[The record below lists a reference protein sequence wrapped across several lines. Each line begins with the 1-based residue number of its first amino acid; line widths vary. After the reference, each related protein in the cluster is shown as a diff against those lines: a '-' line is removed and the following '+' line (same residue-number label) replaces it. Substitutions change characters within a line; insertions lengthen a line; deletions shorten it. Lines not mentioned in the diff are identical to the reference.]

1 MDLINILLTGTGGLL
16 LGFFFRYLAKNQVN
30 KTNEYIKVINMQ
42 RHDITRLN
50 NKVEVLRGELNEKE
64 RLLTLLESSSW
75 DSPFSY
81 WLKDTKGNYVY
92 VNRSFEVENKIRDVL
107 GKTDIE
113 LFGDELGGLYRG
125 HDKAL
130 LDSNEDYM
138 IFTDE
143 LHGKIIYKWKRR
155 AGNVVI
161 GVAGLCAVDIT
172 KESI

>member
-16 LGFFFRYLAKNQVN
+16 LGFFFRYLAQNQLN

-50 NKVEVLRGELNEKE
+50 NKVEVLREELNEKE
-64 RLLTLLESSSW
+64 KLLTLLESSSW

-92 VNRSFEVENKIRDVL
+92 VNRSFEVEYKVRDVID
-107 GKTDIE
+107 KTDIE
-113 LFGDELGGLYRG
+113 LFGEELGKLYRE
-125 HDKAL
+125 HDREL
-130 LDSNEDYM
+130 LDSNKDYV
-138 IFTDE
+138 IHTDE
-143 LHGKIIYKWKRR
+143 QEGKITYKWKRR

-161 GVAGLCAVDIT
+161 GVAGLDVIDIT
-172 KESI
+172 KRSI